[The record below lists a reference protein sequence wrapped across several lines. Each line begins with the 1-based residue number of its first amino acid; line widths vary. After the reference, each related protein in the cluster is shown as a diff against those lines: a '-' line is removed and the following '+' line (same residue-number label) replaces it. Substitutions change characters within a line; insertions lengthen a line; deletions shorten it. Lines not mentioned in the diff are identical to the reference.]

1 MTVEDD
7 RPTYERLVREIT
19 RRSQKIEIMSLAFY
33 NIMSLRF
40 YTDYVLIKLYINSL
54 SVTLTSYLEHGI
66 ERKVMIPAKSSFSF
80 Y

>member
-19 RRSQKIEIMSLAFY
+19 RRRQKIEIMSLAYYF
-33 NIMSLRF
+33 ISSCFVL
-40 YTDYVLIKLYINSL
+40 DYILIKLYINSL
-54 SVTLTSYLEHGI
+54 SVTLTRYLEHGI

>member
-19 RRSQKIEIMSLAFY
+19 RLSQKIEIMSLAFF
-33 NIMSLRF
+33 IMPLRF

>member
-1 MTVEDD
+1 MREFIITTEMTVEDD

-33 NIMSLRF
+33 IMSLRF

-66 ERKVMIPAKSSFSF
+66 E
-80 Y
+80 